1 MSPGRQHLQRGFSC
15 PKSPSTTL
23 HGELI
28 AKIRAE
34 IARSIVGQKEIVEGV
49 LTALFA
55 GGHVL
60 LEGLPGL
67 GKTRL
72 VRALADALNLDFA
85 RIQCTPDLMPAD
97 IIGTTILASDE
108 HGGRRFEF
116 QRGPV
121 FSNMLLADEI
131 NRATPKTQSALLQAM
146 QESAVTVGNTT
157 YKLDQPHIVLATQ
170 NPIELEGTYPLPEAQ
185 LDRFMLKL
193 LVRPVELNALIE
205 IIERTTIGA
214 TSKTEKVLSKEE
226 VMSARALIANVPA
239 APQVVEFAARLVL
252 ATNPSAKDAPKSVRA
267 HVRYGSSPRGAQAIV
282 MCAKV
287 RALWRQASAFT
298 SRSKTS
304 KSRAAGAAT
313 SLDSEFR
320 RRSGGHRDRIVSS
333 SDIIAE
339 LESAQK

>member
-1 MSPGRQHLQRGFSC
+1 MPDVAADAKRFTDSL
-15 PKSPSTTL
+15 
-23 HGELI
+23 

-34 IARSIVGQKEIVEGV
+34 IAKSIVGQEEIVEGV

-72 VRALADALNLDFA
+72 VRALADALDLDFA

-97 IIGTTILASDE
+97 IIGTTILAGDE
-108 HGGRRFEF
+108 RGGRRFEF

-121 FSNMLLADEI
+121 FGNLLLADEI

-193 LVRPVELNALIE
+193 LVRPVELDALIA
-205 IIERTTIGA
+205 ILGLTTTGTTA
-214 TSKTEKVLSKEE
+214 KTEKVLSKAD
-226 VMSARALIANVPA
+226 VISARTLIAHVPA
-239 APQVVEFAARLVL
+239 APPVVEFVARLVL
-252 ATNPSAKDAPKSVRA
+252 ATNPDGKNAPKSVRA
-267 HVRYGSSPRGAQAIV
+267 HVRYGSSPRGAQAIL

-287 RALWRQASAFT
+287 RAL
-298 SRSKTS
+298 
-304 KSRAAGAAT
+304 AAGRFNVAIEDVKKAA
-313 SLDSEFR
+313 LPALR
-320 RRSGGHRDRIVSS
+320 HRLMLNFEGEAAGIGTDRLVEE
-333 SDIIAE
+333 IIGEIEA
-339 LESAQK
+339 ART

>member
-1 MSPGRQHLQRGFSC
+1 MSDVAADAKRFTDSM
-15 PKSPSTTL
+15 
-23 HGELI
+23 

-34 IARSIVGQKEIVEGV
+34 IAKSIVGQEEIVEGV

-72 VRALADALNLDFA
+72 VRALADALDLDFA

-97 IIGTTILASDE
+97 IIGTTILSGDE
-108 HGGRRFEF
+108 RGGRRFEF

-121 FSNMLLADEI
+121 FGNLLLADEI

-193 LVRPVELNALIE
+193 LVRPVELDALIA
-205 IIERTTIGA
+205 ILGLTTTG
-214 TSKTEKVLSKEE
+214 TSAKTEKVLSKAD
-226 VMSARALIANVPA
+226 VIAARALIANVPA
-239 APQVVEFAARLVL
+239 APPVVEFVARLIL
-252 ATNPSAKDAPKSVRA
+252 ATNPDDKNAPKSVRA
-267 HVRYGSSPRGAQAIV
+267 HVRYGSSPRGAQAIL

-287 RALWRQASAFT
+287 RAL
-298 SRSKTS
+298 
-304 KSRAAGAAT
+304 AAGRFNVAIDDVKKAA
-313 SLDSEFR
+313 LPALR
-320 RRSGGHRDRIVSS
+320 HRLMLNFEGEAAGIGTDRLVEE
-333 SDIIAE
+333 IIGEIEGAR
-339 LESAQK
+339 A